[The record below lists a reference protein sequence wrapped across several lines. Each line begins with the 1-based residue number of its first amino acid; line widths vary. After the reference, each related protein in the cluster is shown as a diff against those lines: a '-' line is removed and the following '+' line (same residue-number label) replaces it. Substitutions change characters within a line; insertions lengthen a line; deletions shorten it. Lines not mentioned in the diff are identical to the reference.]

1 MALRAAKRLPWFK
14 VLALAQILLLAQRHV
29 QLLEPRDRRR
39 FAELAGRALRERRLK
54 ERDRDELA
62 SLLAFVLGLLRDFG
76 LDDYYLELST
86 RGESDKFI
94 GSDEEWATA
103 TAVLEEAARG
113 QLTITSLA
121 EESRPPAAT
130 GDHPH

>member
-1 MALRAAKRLPWFK
+1 MALPGTKRLPWFK

-62 SLLAFVLGLLRDFG
+62 SLLRRMEPRAFAGGAVDRLSPLPLPQRLLYGKRKKK
-76 LDDYYLELST
+76 
-86 RGESDKFI
+86 R
-94 GSDEEWATA
+94 
-103 TAVLEEAARG
+103 
-113 QLTITSLA
+113 
-121 EESRPPAAT
+121 
-130 GDHPH
+130 